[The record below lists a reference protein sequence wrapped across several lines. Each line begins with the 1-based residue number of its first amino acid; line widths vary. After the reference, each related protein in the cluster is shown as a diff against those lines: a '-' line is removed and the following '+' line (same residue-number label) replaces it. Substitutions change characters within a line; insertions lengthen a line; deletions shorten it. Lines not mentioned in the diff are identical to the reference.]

1 MSENITS
8 IIKLS
13 TAHIVGTITMWNLY
27 NVFDKECDRIKEIN
41 PYLYRKYNF
50 LHYGLRFCM
59 LGLLGSFTINTIT
72 R

>member
-1 MSENITS
+1 MTDNISS

-13 TAHIVGTITMWNLY
+13 TAHIIGTITMWNCY
-27 NVFDKECDRIKEIN
+27 RVFDKECDRIKDLN
-41 PYLYRKYNF
+41 PYLYDDYKF

-59 LGLLGSFTINTIT
+59 LGLIGSFSIRAIN